1 MGIKDLFF
9 EREEP
14 SSVTE
19 GFVPESSIDYA
30 NDSIEAPDNDTVAFV
45 EDVYSRYDLMDV
57 SKSIFKVEE
66 LAGTLPSEMPN
77 DIKRQTVLSIMTTVG
92 LSAEGVINDGYQRL
106 QYLESARGELESNLN
121 SEIQEN
127 ENSIESLKVQ
137 ISELQKNNSMKRS
150 QIISINDAAIKEIDR
165 IKGLMGFLGTSS
177 IFEQEDQK

>member
-1 MGIKDLFF
+1 
-9 EREEP
+9 
-14 SSVTE
+14 
-19 GFVPESSIDYA
+19 
-30 NDSIEAPDNDTVAFV
+30 
-45 EDVYSRYDLMDV
+45 
-57 SKSIFKVEE
+57 
-66 LAGTLPSEMPN
+66 
-77 DIKRQTVLSIMTTVG
+77 MTTWIG